1 MIYHI
6 DTGLIFDKFKE
17 NCDCPLCAIQSIVEE
32 QFLHEFLNDAVMED
46 STRAKVNKHGFCS
59 KHFDKLFF
67 RPNKLSVALQIQTRT
82 SYIDKLIQETSSAR
96 EAKKQGEKIEKA
108 LTSCIICDLTRQS
121 MEKYYKTIAK
131 LFSTDKEFI
140 KLFYTSKGFCLE
152 HYSALLKYVAYAGN
166 FQGEYAKTLT
176 QVEKRSLARLKEDLD
191 RFCNK
196 HDYRNATMP
205 LGTAETALPRMR
217 EKLYGKKED

>member
-17 NCDCPLCAIQSIVEE
+17 NSECPLCAIQSIVEE

-46 STRAKVNKHGFCS
+46 STREKVNKYGFCS
-59 KHFDKLFF
+59 EHFDKLFF

-82 SYIDKLIQETSSAR
+82 DYIQKFITEVNSAVG
-96 EAKKQGEKIEKA
+96 AKKQSKKMDE
-108 LTSCIICDLTRQS
+108 LLSSCIICDLTDKS
-121 MEKYYKTIAK
+121 MEKYYKTIAS
-131 LFSTDKEFI
+131 LFSRDKEFI
-140 KLFYTSKGFCLE
+140 KLFYTSKGFCLK
-152 HYSALLKYVAYAGN
+152 HYSALLKFVSYAGS
-166 FQGEYAKTLT
+166 FKSEYANALT
-176 QVEKRSLARLKEDLD
+176 QVEKRNFDRIKGEIN